1 MSDSERTTANVVSGQ
16 TTTATRFI
24 RPDVLSRI
32 SNLEL
37 LARSVVEGF
46 IAGLH
51 RSPYKGF
58 SVDFMEYRPYIPG
71 DDLLRVDWKLF
82 ARTDRYY
89 VKEFEDETNTRLNIL
104 VDISHSMGYTSTGL
118 TKLEYGFYLAASL
131 AYLMVRQRDA
141 VGLTFFDDK
150 ILRHIPPRSTRSH
163 LHTLLTHLGRTGL
176 GALTAIG
183 KPLHELAEQQRKRG
197 FVVLISD
204 LLDDAGALVEGLKHF
219 RFKGHEVLVFHIL
232 DPQEVHFDFKDVV
245 EFEDLETGEKMLIE
259 AESAREQYL
268 ENLNRFRERLRKEC
282 SLLSIDYS
290 LLTTDQPLDFALFN
304 YLAARKRKA

>member
-1 MSDSERTTANVVSGQ
+1 MPQTA
-16 TTTATRFI
+16 ATRFI
-24 RPDVLSRI
+24 APQVLSRI

-37 LARSVVEGF
+37 LARAVVEGF
-46 IAGLH
+46 VAGLH

-71 DDLLRVDWKLF
+71 DDLMRIDWKLF

-89 VKEFEDETNTRLNIL
+89 IKEFEDETNTRMHLL
-104 VDISHSMGYTSTGL
+104 VDVSRSMSYTSAGL
-118 TKLEYGFYLAASL
+118 TKLDYSFFLAASL

-141 VGLTFFDDK
+141 VGLTLFDEQVVA
-150 ILRHIPPRSTRSH
+150 RIPPRSTKGH
-163 LHTLLTHLGRTGL
+163 LHLLLTEMEGATPGAQTHL
-176 GALTAIG
+176 G

-204 LLDDAGALVEGLKHF
+204 LLDDPAALVDGLKHF
-219 RFKGHEVLVFHIL
+219 RFKGHEVIVFHVM
-232 DPQEVHFDFKDVV
+232 DPQEVRFDFSDVV
-245 EFEDLETGEKMLIE
+245 EFEDLETGERMLIE
-259 AESAREQYL
+259 AETARAGYL
-268 ENLNRFRERLRKEC
+268 DNLERFRASLRKEC
-282 SLLSIDYS
+282 GLLGIDYT